1 MTVDVE
7 YAIKTDVRNNPVL
20 REVDARQR
28 GDLRRTVLLVVLTVG
43 TFLLVAWQYAS
54 MQTLLMEIEQLKADL
69 AQEQIN
75 HRQLRLN
82 VERLR
87 APFDIEQRAR
97 ALGMRPATLEET
109 IVIERRS
116 DAPTEGGVL
125 ARAR

>member
-7 YAIKTDVRNNPVL
+7 YAIKTDVRNNPVI

-54 MQTLLMEIEQLKADL
+54 MQTLLMDIERLKSDL

-87 APFDIEQRAR
+87 APHDIEQRAR

-109 IVIERRS
+109 VVIERGPEIPS
-116 DAPTEGGVL
+116 EGVL
-125 ARAR
+125 ALAR